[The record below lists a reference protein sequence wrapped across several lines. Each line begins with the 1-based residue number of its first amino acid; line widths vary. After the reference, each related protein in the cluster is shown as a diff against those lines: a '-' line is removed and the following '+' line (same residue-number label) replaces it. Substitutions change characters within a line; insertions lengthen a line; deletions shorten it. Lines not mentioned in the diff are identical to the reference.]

1 MSARVLD
8 KVFYELLDRVS
19 GIQAKNAG
27 DAFLAKAKGLY
38 GLSNV
43 AYLGVNIP
51 HATHGD
57 HYVQCTYSD
66 AWVRH
71 YVSEGFVSIDPVV
84 RLGLTSLVPLDWQ
97 ELDTKSSPEVQRFFG
112 DARAFGVG
120 RHGLTFPVRGM
131 RGKTAIFSI
140 NADVGD
146 REWEHLKRHA
156 LRDFHV
162 LAQYFHSKVLVLNGH
177 VAKPKLSRKQLACL
191 RWAAAGKSTWDIAHI
206 ENLTERAVKFH
217 LDTARHELDCLTRG
231 QAVAKAIALGIL
243 LQ

>member
-1 MSARVLD
+1 MSARILD
-8 KVFYELLDRVS
+8 RIFYELLDRVS
-19 GIQAKNAG
+19 GIHEKDAG
-27 DAFLAKAKGLY
+27 DAFLAEAKRLY
-38 GLSNV
+38 GLTNV

-71 YVSEGFVSIDPVV
+71 YVTEDFVSIDPVV

-97 ELDTKSSPEVQRFFG
+97 ELDTNSSPQVQRFFG

-131 RGKTAIFSI
+131 RGETAIFSI
-140 NADVGD
+140 NADVND
-146 REWEHLKRHA
+146 RQWADLKKHA

-162 LAQYFHSKVLVLNGH
+162 LAQYFHSKVLALNGH
-177 VAKPKLSRKQLACL
+177 VAKPKLSQKQLACL

-206 ENLTERAVKFH
+206 MKINERTVKFY
-217 LDTARHELDCLTRG
+217 LDTARHKLDCMTKI
-231 QAVAKAIALGIL
+231 QAVAKAISLGIL
-243 LQ
+243 PD